1 MLFNNLFPLQSRFF
15 YQLFFNKK
23 IMKKIFIILLI
34 SNNLLA
40 QDVLTESFGSENL
53 ETLND
58 SFSKKD
64 LLKIEENKTQIA
76 RGSNPRNNRFGVN
89 INMGSPTL
97 LLSASLD
104 YFITSSV
111 NIEAGAG
118 LLGAF
123 GGMKYHFF
131 GSKNTANWTPY
142 LGLYIARNFTDVDA
156 WFIEIFGSSS
166 SSFKA
171 INTNLYFPVGF
182 QYISKYGFTFGAE
195 FAGRILVPELAA
207 AQIPFGGA
215 IKFGYHFK
223 TY

>member
-1 MLFNNLFPLQSRFF
+1 
-15 YQLFFNKK
+15 
-23 IMKKIFIILLI
+23 MKKIIIILLILI

-40 QDVLTESFGSENL
+40 QDVLTESFGSVNL

-76 RGSNPRNNRFGVN
+76 RGSNPRNNRFGGN

-118 LLGAF
+118 LFGAF

-142 LGLYIARNFTDVDA
+142 LGLYIARNLTDVDA
-156 WFIEIFGSSS
+156 ITDEIFGLS
-166 SSFKA
+166 SSFNA
-171 INTNLYFPVGF
+171 WNTNLYFPVGF
-182 QYISKYGFTFGAE
+182 QYISKDGFTFGAE

>member
-1 MLFNNLFPLQSRFF
+1 
-15 YQLFFNKK
+15 
-23 IMKKIFIILLI
+23 MKKIFIILLI

-40 QDVLTESFGSENL
+40 QDVLTESFGSVNL

-58 SFSKKD
+58 SFSKKN

-89 INMGSPTL
+89 INMGSPTFV
-97 LLSASLD
+97 LSASLD

-118 LLGAF
+118 LYGAF

-142 LGLYIARNFTDVDA
+142 LGLFYAYNLS
-156 WFIEIFGSSS
+156 IFNNE
-166 SSFKA
+166 
-171 INTNLYFPVGF
+171 NTNLYVPLGL
-182 QYISKYGFTFGAE
+182 QYTSNEGFTFGVE
-195 FAGRILVPELAA
+195 LAGRFLITYANNSYSLLDYSPDYIVPLW
-207 AQIPFGGA
+207 GA
-215 IKFGYHFK
+215 IKMGYHF
-223 TY
+223 

>member
-1 MLFNNLFPLQSRFF
+1 
-15 YQLFFNKK
+15 
-23 IMKKIFIILLI
+23 MKKIIIILLILI
-34 SNNLLA
+34 SNNLSA

-53 ETLND
+53 ETLNY

-64 LLKIEENKTQIA
+64 LIKINDNKAQITW
-76 RGSNPRNNRFGVN
+76 GSNPRLNNRFGVN
-89 INMGSPTL
+89 INMGSPTFV
-97 LLSASLD
+97 LSASLD

-131 GSKNTANWTPY
+131 GSKNTANLTPY
-142 LGLYIARNFTDVDA
+142 LGLYIARNLTDSYAIIKD
-156 WFIEIFGSSS
+156 IFVSS
-166 SSFKA
+166 SSFSVW
-171 INTNLYFPVGF
+171 NTNLYFPVGF
-182 QYISKYGFTFGAE
+182 QYISKYGFTFGVE

-207 AQIPFGGA
+207 AQIPFWGA

>member
-1 MLFNNLFPLQSRFF
+1 
-15 YQLFFNKK
+15 
-23 IMKKIFIILLI
+23 MKKIFIILLI

-53 ETLND
+53 ETLNY

-64 LLKIEENKTQIA
+64 LTKIEENKTQIA
-76 RGSNPRNNRFGVN
+76 WGSNPRNNRFGVN
-89 INMGSPTL
+89 INMGSPTF

-118 LLGAF
+118 LLGTF

-142 LGLYIARNFTDVDA
+142 LGLFIARNLTDFD
-156 WFIEIFGSSS
+156 IFGTSSGDDW
-166 SSFKA
+166 
-171 INTNLYFPVGF
+171 NTNLYFPLGI
-182 QYISKYGFTFGAE
+182 QYISKEGFTFAAE

-207 AQIPFGGA
+207 AQIPFWGA

>member
-1 MLFNNLFPLQSRFF
+1 
-15 YQLFFNKK
+15 
-23 IMKKIFIILLI
+23 MKKIFIILLI

-97 LLSASLD
+97 LLSFSLD

-118 LLGAF
+118 LFGAF

-142 LGLYIARNFTDVDA
+142 LGLFYAYNLS
-156 WFIEIFGSSS
+156 IFNN
-166 SSFKA
+166 K
-171 INTNLYFPVGF
+171 NTNLYVPLGL
-182 QYISKYGFTFGAE
+182 QYTSNEGFTFGVE
-195 FAGRILVPELAA
+195 LAGRFLITYANNSYSLLDYSPDYIVPLW
-207 AQIPFGGA
+207 GA

>member
-1 MLFNNLFPLQSRFF
+1 
-15 YQLFFNKK
+15 
-23 IMKKIFIILLI
+23 MKKIIIILLILI

-40 QDVLTESFGSENL
+40 QDVLTESFGSVNL

-142 LGLYIARNFTDVDA
+142 LGLFYAYNISLIIN
-156 WFIEIFGSSS
+156 E
-166 SSFKA
+166 
-171 INTNLYFPVGF
+171 NTNLYVPLGL
-182 QYISKYGFTFGAE
+182 QYTSNEGFTFGVE
-195 FAGRILVPELAA
+195 LAGRFLITYANNSYSSLDYFVPLW
-207 AQIPFGGA
+207 GA
-215 IKFGYHFK
+215 IKMGYHF
-223 TY
+223 

>member
-1 MLFNNLFPLQSRFF
+1 
-15 YQLFFNKK
+15 
-23 IMKKIFIILLI
+23 MKKIFIILLI

-76 RGSNPRNNRFGVN
+76 RGSNPRLNNRFGVN

-142 LGLYIARNFTDVDA
+142 LGLFYAYNLS
-156 WFIEIFGSSS
+156 IFNN
-166 SSFKA
+166 K
-171 INTNLYFPVGF
+171 NTNLYVPLGL
-182 QYISKYGFTFGAE
+182 QYTSNEGFTFGVE
-195 FAGRILVPELAA
+195 LAGRFLITYANNSYSSLDYFVPLW
-207 AQIPFGGA
+207 GA
-215 IKFGYHFK
+215 IKMGYHF
-223 TY
+223 